1 MKIKIETEKEYKI
14 VDKLIE
20 KYMLSDNLNILEDVL
35 LDWLLDATHMWE
47 MLHYSIACRQWTR
60 ETRKGITK

>member
-35 LDWLLDATHMWE
+35 R
-47 MLHYSIACRQWTR
+47 RQPLWDMR
-60 ETRKGITK
+60 MSADKLSFPHL